1 VKILVTGGRDYE
13 DYDKFCQ
20 VMDRFSP
27 ESRQY
32 RFEQVTHIIHG
43 GAKGADAMADR
54 WARDNGVQPVR
65 VDALWDIHGR
75 AAGPI
80 RNKAMLDLLDKKD
93 DGVIAFPGGAGTAS
107 MVAIAQAAGVQ
118 VQTSGMILGWD

>member
-1 VKILVTGGRDYE
+1 MKILVTGGRDYE
-13 DYDKFCQ
+13 DYDGFCR
-20 VMDRFSP
+20 VMDRFAP
-27 ESRQY
+27 TNQGVFNRNL
-32 RFEQVTHIIHG
+32 THVIHG

-80 RNKAMLDLLDKKD
+80 RNKAMLDLLDRKD
-93 DGVIAFPGGAGTAS
+93 DVVIAFPGGAGTAS
-107 MVAIAQAAGVQ
+107 MVAIAQAAGVR
-118 VQTSGMILGWD
+118 VQTSGRILGCE

>member
-1 VKILVTGGRDYE
+1 MKILVTGGRDYE

-27 ESRQY
+27 EAQLGWH
-32 RFEQVTHIIHG
+32 EKVTHIIHG

-54 WARDNGVQPVR
+54 WARDNGIQPVR
-65 VDALWDIHGR
+65 VDALWDVHGR

-80 RNKAMLDLLDKKD
+80 RNKAMLDLLDRKD
-93 DGVIAFPGGAGTAS
+93 DVVIAFPGGAGTAS
-107 MVAIAQAAGVQ
+107 MVAIAQAAGVR
-118 VQTSGMILGWD
+118 TASAYGDF